1 MKQKT
6 KNGKPRGASF
16 ADVLAHKR
24 QMRAAVEKAAA
35 DKMVEVRSEIAV
47 QRILWLAVASVA
59 DAYGFGAKR
68 LDLFFRALDENTR
81 EYQRM
86 AEENDEDYANEKLR
100 LKAERVTGTQ
110 IRYLYEWEAAQA
122 AAGPGDDAGTG
133 WAQLPDQTKG
143 GS

>member
-81 EYQRM
+81 EYQR
-86 AEENDEDYANEKLR
+86 L
-100 LKAERVTGTQ
+100 AERK
-110 IRYLYEWEAAQA
+110 REALLLYLGELPAF
-122 AAGPGDDAGTG
+122 AGIFKVRSYPCPHRRG
-133 WAQLPDQTKG
+133 
-143 GS
+143 

>member
-24 QMRAAVEKAAA
+24 QMRAAVEKA
-35 DKMVEVRSEIAV
+35 
-47 QRILWLAVASVA
+47 AVASVA

-122 AAGPGDDAGTG
+122 AGKP
-133 WAQLPDQTKG
+133 
-143 GS
+143 

>member
-24 QMRAAVEKAAA
+24 QMRAAVEKAAV

-122 AAGPGDDAGTG
+122 AGKP
-133 WAQLPDQTKG
+133 
-143 GS
+143 

>member
-35 DKMVEVRSEIAV
+35 DKMVEVR
-47 QRILWLAVASVA
+47 
-59 DAYGFGAKR
+59 
-68 LDLFFRALDENTR
+68 FFRALDENTR

-122 AAGPGDDAGTG
+122 AGKP
-133 WAQLPDQTKG
+133 
-143 GS
+143 